1 MPKVPNLNE
10 LQVGV
15 KGLPNTQFTAGQAR
29 HTEAAQVSDVA
40 SRARMQSM
48 PRDPGINQRPLQ
60 GTQFSDFAAR
70 QQIAMGQAI
79 SQFSDV
85 IREAG
90 IREAD
95 EMDRARFN
103 DAKNQYDAAVLDAKN
118 NREYGWAGTRGI
130 AALPDTDRKST
141 LESRVFDRL
150 TPAREKI
157 MASLGNERQ
166 RQAFADYATE
176 MDMRQKQAI
185 SEHVL
190 RESKTYRQGV
200 HESGIDLAGKQIA
213 TGDLNDIGEG
223 IARINEQ
230 IAGLAQLNGY
240 SPEQIQALTRQY
252 ASPYVQAAI
261 GSRLDA
267 GDLAGAQRLMV
278 EFDDYLDAKGSVQV
292 MAAYKSAYE
301 TQEVIALADAYFAS
315 GEVDFTPSQPGDGYA
330 VYNQGYNRERVKA
343 KLFRQE
349 SGGNNTA
356 KNPLSSAYGK
366 AQFIKSTW
374 DAFGDS
380 DIGKSIRAQHG
391 NPALK
396 SNAWYALRA
405 DPAIAEAA
413 TDWYLRENE
422 RKLKQAD
429 VPWNDT
435 TAYLAHFRGAAGAI
449 AMHKADPGEN
459 ARAHLL
465 RVHGK
470 KKGQE
475 IIDANPTVFRKERT
489 VGDIVAWA
497 ANAMGVKPDGE
508 LPTGRPQAPQRKSYN
523 EAKDF
528 AQQQWPTNPRK
539 QQLFLSRVGTKID
552 VETEQA
558 TQAHAAVMSD
568 AVMRIWSGESV
579 ADLPPSLTA
588 QMGGDDII
596 KLIQLENESRSAQ
609 QTKLKRESWGEYM
622 EYSDP
627 QKLQT
632 LSREQVIAMAPVF
645 GTERTQALATKWEA
659 LQKAEKNA
667 AQKPYKME
675 AGLKKAVIRKAFGDL
690 LDPYNVNKDNREF
703 LENVEYRLQE
713 RINAYAPALMAG
725 ETTEAELVQILIND
739 LKGEFIQ
746 PEEEVDFWS
755 WGGFWRLG
763 IDRDAKKKALEDISI
778 LPK

>member
-10 LQVGV
+10 LQIDV

-29 HTEAAQVSDVA
+29 HAEAAQVSDIA
-40 SRARMQSM
+40 SRARMQSL

-60 GTQFSDFAAR
+60 GVQFSDFAAR

-79 SQFSDV
+79 SQMADV

-118 NREYGWAGTRGI
+118 NQEYGWAGTQGI
-130 AALPDTDRKST
+130 AALPDTERKST

-157 MASLGNERQ
+157 MESLGNERQ
-166 RQAFADYATE
+166 RQAFADYVAE

-185 SEHVL
+185 GEHVL

-200 HESGIDLAGKQIA
+200 YASGIDLAGKQIA
-213 TGDLNDIGEG
+213 SGDLNDIGEG

-230 IAGLAQLNGY
+230 VAGLAQLHGY
-240 SPEQIQALTRQY
+240 SPEQIQALTQQY

-278 EFDDYLDAKGSVQV
+278 EFDDYLDAKGSVEV

-301 TQEVIALADAYFAS
+301 TREVIALADAYFAS
-315 GEVDFTPSQPGDGYA
+315 GEVDFTAAKAGDAYA
-330 VYNQGYNRERVKA
+330 IYNQGFVAETYIA
-343 KLFRQE
+343 KLVDTE
-349 SGGNNTA
+349 SSGNNYA
-356 KNPLSSAYGK
+356 RPRDKNGNLLSSAYGR
-366 AQFIKSTW
+366 AQFTDGTW
-374 DAFGDS
+374 MQFGASERGRALRGNMSDAQWLEM
-380 DIGKSIRAQHG
+380 R
-391 NPALK
+391 
-396 SNAWYALRA
+396 SNQAAAEQATLWYA
-405 DPAIAEAA
+405 E
-413 TDWYLRENE
+413 ENKRVME
-422 RKLKQAD
+422 RHGIPFNNL
-429 VPWNDT
+429 
-435 TAYLAHFRGAAGAI
+435 TAYLFHFGGPEGGR
-449 AMHKADPGEN
+449 KLYEADPNTPLEK
-459 ARAHLL
+459 
-465 RVHGK
+465 VMT
-470 KKGQE
+470 KGQ
-475 IIDANPTVFRKERT
+475 I
-489 VGDIVAWA
+489 A
-497 ANAMGVKPDGE
+497 ANANLMRYKTTGGLIQYFAQKMGVKPDGE

-539 QQLFLSRVGTKID
+539 QQLFLSHVGTKID
-552 VETEQA
+552 VETERTA
-558 TQAHAAVMSD
+558 QAHAAVMSD
-568 AVMRIWSGESV
+568 AVMRIWSGEGV

-588 QMGGDDII
+588 QISGDDII
-596 KLIQLENESRSAQ
+596 KLIKMENESRSAQ

-645 GTERTQALATKWEA
+645 GTERTQALVTKWES
-659 LQKAEKNA
+659 LQKADKSTV
-667 AQKPYKME
+667 KPYKME

-703 LENVEYRLQE
+703 LENVEYYLQE
-713 RINAYAPALMAG
+713 RINAYVPALMAG

-763 IDRDAKKKALEDISI
+763 IDRDAKKKDMEDISI
-778 LPK
+778 LPR

>member
-10 LQVGV
+10 LQIGV

-29 HTEAAQVSDVA
+29 HMEAHQPTDLL

-48 PRDPGINQRPLQ
+48 PRDPGINQQPLQ
-60 GTQFSDFAAR
+60 RLQLSDAAAR

-79 SQFSDV
+79 GQWADV
-85 IREAG
+85 FREIG

-103 DAKNQYDAAVLDAKN
+103 DAKNRYDAAILDAKN

-157 MASLGNERQ
+157 MESLGNERQ

-200 HESGIDLAGKQIA
+200 YESGIELAGKQIA

-230 IAGLAQLNGY
+230 IAGLAQLHGY

-278 EFDDYLDAKGSVQV
+278 EFEDYLDARGSVQV

-301 TQEVIALADAYFAS
+301 TQEVIALADADFAG
-315 GEVDFTPSQPGDGYA
+315 GEVDFTAAQPGDAYA
-330 VYNQGYNRERVKA
+330 VYNQGFVAETYIA
-343 KLFRQE
+343 KLVDTE
-349 SGGNNTA
+349 SSGNNYA
-356 KNPLSSAYGK
+356 RPRDKKGNLLSSAYGR
-366 AQFIKSTW
+366 AQFTSGTW
-374 DAFGDS
+374 RQFGESERGRALRGNMSDAQWLEM
-380 DIGKSIRAQHG
+380 R
-391 NPALK
+391 
-396 SNAWYALRA
+396 SNAAAAEQATLWYA
-405 DPAIAEAA
+405 E
-413 TDWYLRENE
+413 ENKRVME
-422 RKLKQAD
+422 RHGIPFNNL
-429 VPWNDT
+429 
-435 TAYLAHFRGAAGAI
+435 TAYLFHFGGPEGGR
-449 AMHKADPGEN
+449 KLYQADPDTPLEKVMTKGE
-459 ARAHLL
+459 
-465 RVHGK
+465 
-470 KKGQE
+470 
-475 IIDANPTVFRKERT
+475 I
-489 VGDIVAWA
+489 A
-497 ANAMGVKPDGE
+497 ANASLMRYKTTGGLIQYFAQKMGVKPDGE
-508 LPTGRPQAPQRKSYN
+508 LPTGRPQAAKRMSTA
-523 EAKDF
+523 EAKQR
-528 AQQQWPTNPRK
+528 AQQLWPDNPQK
-539 QQLFLSRVGTKID
+539 QQLYVSRYGTHRE

-568 AVMRIWSGESV
+568 AVMRIWSGEGV

-596 KLIQLENESRSAQ
+596 KLIKMENESKSAK
-609 QTKLKRESWGEYM
+609 QTRLKRESWGDYM

-632 LSREQVIAMAPVF
+632 LSREQVIAMAPIF
-645 GTERTQALATKWEA
+645 GTERTQALVTKWES
-659 LQKAEKNA
+659 LHKADKGV
-667 AQKPYKME
+667 KPYKME
-675 AGLKKAVIRKAFGDL
+675 AGLKKAVIRSAFGDL
-690 LDPYNVNKDNREF
+690 LDPYNTKKDDREF

-713 RINAYAPALMAG
+713 RINAYTPALMAG

-739 LKGEFIQ
+739 LKGEFIK

-763 IDRDAKKKALEDISI
+763 IDRDAKLNDLKNISI
-778 LPK
+778 LPQ

>member
-10 LQVGV
+10 LQIDV
-15 KGLPNTQFTAGQAR
+15 KGLPDTRFTAGQAR
-29 HTEAAQVSDVA
+29 HAEATPVSDIA
-40 SRARMQSM
+40 ARARMQSL

-60 GTQFSDFAAR
+60 GIQFSDAAAR

-79 SQFSDV
+79 SQFADV

-95 EMDRARFN
+95 NMDRARFN

-118 NREYGWAGTRGI
+118 NQDYGWAGTKGM
-130 AALPDTDRKST
+130 AALPDTGRKST

-166 RQAFADYATE
+166 RQAFADYALE

-261 GSRLDA
+261 GSRLDT

-301 TQEVIALADAYFAS
+301 TREVIALADADFAG
-315 GEVDFTPSQPGDGYA
+315 GEVDFTAARTGDAYA
-330 VYNQGYNRERVKA
+330 AYNQGFVAETYLA
-343 KLFRQE
+343 KLVDTE
-349 SGGNNTA
+349 SGGSNHA
-356 KNPLSSAYGK
+356 RPRDKNGNLLSSAYGR
-366 AQFIKSTW
+366 AQFTDSTW
-374 DAFGDS
+374 MQFGESENGRVLRGDMSDAQWLEMRS
-380 DIGKSIRAQHG
+380 
-391 NPALK
+391 NPAAAEQATL
-396 SNAWYALRA
+396 WYAH
-405 DPAIAEAA
+405 
-413 TDWYLRENE
+413 ENK
-422 RKLKQAD
+422 RVMDRHGILF
-429 VPWNDT
+429 NNL
-435 TAYLAHFRGAAGAI
+435 TAYLFHFGGPEGGR
-449 AMHKADPGEN
+449 KLYEADPNTPLEQVMG
-459 ARAHLL
+459 
-465 RVHGK
+465 
-470 KKGQE
+470 KGQ
-475 IIDANPTVFRKERT
+475 V
-489 VGDIVAWA
+489 A
-497 ANAMGVKPDGE
+497 ANASLMRYKTTGGLIQYFAQKMGVKPDGE
-508 LPTGRPQAPQRKSYN
+508 LPTGRPQAPARMSAA
-523 EAKDF
+523 EAKQR
-528 AQQQWPTNPRK
+528 AQQLWPDNPQK
-539 QQLFLSRVGTKID
+539 QQLYVSRYGTQRD
-552 VETEQA
+552 VETERA

-568 AVMRIWSGESV
+568 AVMRIWSGGGV

-588 QMGGDDII
+588 QISGDDII
-596 KLIQLENESRSAQ
+596 KLIKLENESRSAK

-632 LSREQVIAMAPVF
+632 LSREQIIAMAPVF
-645 GTERTQALATKWEA
+645 GTERTQALVTKWET
-659 LQKAEKNA
+659 LQKAEQNA

-675 AGLKKAVIRKAFGDL
+675 AGLKKAVIRSAFGDL
-690 LDPYNVNKDNREF
+690 LDPYNTKKDDREF

-713 RINAYAPALMAG
+713 RINAYTPALMAG
-725 ETTEAELVQILIND
+725 ETGEAELVQILIND
-739 LKGEFIQ
+739 LKGEFIKPQ
-746 PEEEVDFWS
+746 EEVDFWS

-763 IDRDAKKKALEDISI
+763 IDRAARKKDMEDISI
-778 LPK
+778 LPR

>member
-10 LQVGV
+10 LQIDV

-29 HTEAAQVSDVA
+29 HAEAAQVSDVA

-79 SQFSDV
+79 SQMADV

-103 DAKNQYDAAVLDAKN
+103 DAKNQYDAAILDVKN
-118 NREYGWAGTRGI
+118 NQEYGWAGTQGI
-130 AALPDTDRKST
+130 AALPDTERKST

-157 MASLGNERQ
+157 MESLGNDRQ
-166 RQAFADYATE
+166 RQAFADYAAE
-176 MDMRQKQAI
+176 VDMRQKQAI
-185 SEHVL
+185 GEHVL

-200 HESGIDLAGKQIA
+200 YESGIDLAGKQIA
-213 TGDLNDIGEG
+213 SGDLNDIGEG

-230 IAGLAQLNGY
+230 VAGLAQLHGY
-240 SPEQIQALTRQY
+240 SSEQIQALTQQY

-278 EFDDYLDAKGSVQV
+278 ELEDYLDAKGSVQV

-301 TQEVIALADAYFAS
+301 TQEVIALADADFAG
-315 GEVDFTPSQPGDGYA
+315 GEVDFTAAQPGDAYA
-330 VYNQGYNRERVKA
+330 VYNQGFVAETYIA
-343 KLFRQE
+343 KLVDTE
-349 SGGNNTA
+349 SSGNNYA
-356 KNPLSSAYGK
+356 RPRDKKGNLLSSAYGR
-366 AQFIKSTW
+366 AQFTDGTW
-374 DAFGDS
+374 RQFGESERGRALRGNMSDAQWLEM
-380 DIGKSIRAQHG
+380 R
-391 NPALK
+391 
-396 SNAWYALRA
+396 SNQAAAEQATLWYA
-405 DPAIAEAA
+405 E
-413 TDWYLRENE
+413 ENKRVME
-422 RKLKQAD
+422 RHGIPFNNL
-429 VPWNDT
+429 
-435 TAYLAHFRGAAGAI
+435 TAYLFHFGGPEGGR
-449 AMHKADPGEN
+449 KLYQADPDTPLEK
-459 ARAHLL
+459 
-465 RVHGK
+465 VMT
-470 KKGQE
+470 KGQ
-475 IIDANPTVFRKERT
+475 I
-489 VGDIVAWA
+489 A
-497 ANAMGVKPDGE
+497 ANASLMRYKTTGGLIQYFAQKMGVKPDGE
-508 LPTGRPQAPQRKSYN
+508 LPTGRPQAAKRMSSA
-523 EAKDF
+523 EAKQR
-528 AQQQWPTNPRK
+528 AQQLWPDNPQK
-539 QQLFLSRVGTKID
+539 QQLYVSRYGTQRE

-568 AVMRIWSGESV
+568 AVMRIWSGEGV

-588 QMGGDDII
+588 QISGDDII
-596 KLIQLENESRSAQ
+596 KLIKMENESKSAK

-645 GTERTQALATKWEA
+645 GTERTQALVTKWET
-659 LQKAEKNA
+659 LQKADKSTV
-667 AQKPYKME
+667 KPYKME
-675 AGLKKAVIRKAFGDL
+675 AGLKKAVIRSAFGDL
-690 LDPYNVNKDNREF
+690 LDPYNTKKDDREF

-739 LKGEFIQ
+739 LKGEFIK

-763 IDRDAKKKALEDISI
+763 IDRDAKKKDMEDISI
-778 LPK
+778 LPQ